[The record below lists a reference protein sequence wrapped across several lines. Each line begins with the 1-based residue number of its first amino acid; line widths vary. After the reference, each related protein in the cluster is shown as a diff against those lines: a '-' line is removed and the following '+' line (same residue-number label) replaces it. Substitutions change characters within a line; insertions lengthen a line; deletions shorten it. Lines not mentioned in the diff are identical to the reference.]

1 MPARHLLRH
10 RAIVPGPGSTD
21 NGRMKTTDVL
31 PLSHPPAPAP
41 APAPATL
48 AQPEP
53 VPPRSSGAAA
63 VPKPFTNVTAL
74 PAPPAMSGVA
84 SIQKTLAILE
94 IVAER
99 GGATAKEVS
108 ASLGFPLPTVY
119 RLMQTLVQS
128 DYLVHIRRE
137 RTFELGYKLHQLGVS
152 LHRQIG
158 APAEVRTAIAR
169 LHRLSRTAAY
179 FAVYRGADVVVTY
192 IVDSPA
198 TPRLTPLSFGFHE
211 AAHATAFGK
220 IMLSGMTGEQRD
232 QYLDAHG
239 LPRLTPQTITD
250 RRELERQLD
259 AISRSRVAWE
269 HEEFV
274 PGMTCAAV
282 GVRNSAGLL
291 VGSVA
296 ISARADTIASREH
309 DLERMLLET
318 AAGISRYFRS
328 GIVRR

>member
-1 MPARHLLRH
+1 
-10 RAIVPGPGSTD
+10 VPGPGPTD
-21 NGRMKTTDVL
+21 NGRMKITDAL
-31 PLSHPPAPAP
+31 PLSQPSSPR
-41 APAPATL
+41 TL
-48 AQPEP
+48 AQPP
-53 VPPRSSGAAA
+53 LTS
-63 VPKPFTNVTAL
+63 NVTAL
-74 PAPPAMSGVA
+74 PEPPAPGGVA

-108 ASLGFPLPTVY
+108 ASLGYPLPTVY

-137 RTFELGYKLHQLGVS
+137 RKFELGYKLHQLGVS

-158 APAEVRTAIAR
+158 VPTEVRTEIAR
-169 LHRLSRTAAY
+169 LHRSARAAAY

-198 TPRLTPLSFGFHE
+198 APRLTPLSFGFHE

-220 IMLSGMTGEQRD
+220 IMLSGMSGEQRD

-239 LPRLTPQTITD
+239 LPRLTPATITE
-250 RRELERQLD
+250 RGELERQLES
-259 AISRSRVAWE
+259 ISRSHVAWE

-296 ISARADTIASREH
+296 ISARAGTIVTRER
-309 DLERMLLET
+309 DLERMLRET
-318 AAGISRYFRS
+318 AAGLSRYFRS
-328 GIVRR
+328 GSVRR

>member
-1 MPARHLLRH
+1 MK
-10 RAIVPGPGSTD
+10 ITD
-21 NGRMKTTDVL
+21 AL
-31 PLSHPPAPAP
+31 PLSQPSSPR
-41 APAPATL
+41 TL
-48 AQPEP
+48 AQPP
-53 VPPRSSGAAA
+53 LTS
-63 VPKPFTNVTAL
+63 NVTAL
-74 PAPPAMSGVA
+74 PAPPAPGGVA

-108 ASLGFPLPTVY
+108 ASLGYPLPTVY

-137 RTFELGYKLHQLGVS
+137 RKFELGYKLHQLGVS

-158 APAEVRTAIAR
+158 VPTEVRTEIAR
-169 LHRLSRTAAY
+169 LHRSARAAAY

-198 TPRLTPLSFGFHE
+198 APRLTPLSFGFHE

-220 IMLSGMTGEQRD
+220 IMLSGMSGEQRD

-239 LPRLTPQTITD
+239 LLRLTPATITE
-250 RRELERQLD
+250 RGELERQLES
-259 AISRSRVAWE
+259 ISRSHVAWE

-296 ISARADTIASREH
+296 ISARAATIATRER
-309 DLERMLLET
+309 DLERMLRGT
-318 AAGISRYFRS
+318 AAGLSRYFRS
-328 GIVRR
+328 GSVRR

>member
-1 MPARHLLRH
+1 
-10 RAIVPGPGSTD
+10 
-21 NGRMKTTDVL
+21 MKTTDALTDSL
-31 PLSHPPAPAP
+31 P
-41 APAPATL
+41 TR
-48 AQPEP
+48 QP
-53 VPPRSSGAAA
+53 VGSRVRRSTGQAASNVTPLAAA
-63 VPKPFTNVTAL
+63 
-74 PAPPAMSGVA
+74 SGVA

-158 APAEVRTAIAR
+158 VPGEVRTEIAR
-169 LHRLSRTAAY
+169 LHRYARAAAC

-198 TPRLTPLSFGFHE
+198 TPRLSPLGFGFHE

-220 IMLSGMTGEQRD
+220 IMLSGMTVDQRG
-232 QYLDAHG
+232 QYLDVHG
-239 LPRLTPQTITD
+239 TPKLTPATITD
-250 RRELERQLD
+250 RAVLEAQLD
-259 AISRSRVAWE
+259 SISRSHLAWE

-274 PGMTCAAV
+274 PGMVCAAV
-282 GVRNSAGLL
+282 GVRDPAGLL

-296 ISARADTIASREH
+296 ISARPSEVADREH
-309 DLERMLLET
+309 ELERMLRET
-318 AAGISRYFRS
+318 AAGLSRYFRS
-328 GIVRR
+328 GSVRL